1 MYRIYD
7 RNDKLIAESQER
19 DEVIRAAIG
28 KHPNQVMVLEHT
40 DEEGRTTASFVGPA
54 PASLG
59 C

>member
-28 KHPNQVMVLEHT
+28 EYPNQAMVLEHT
-40 DEEGRTTASFVGPA
+40 DEDGRICASFVGPA
-54 PASLG
+54 PVYLG